1 MEEGFLA
8 ADFSVECTSHGP
20 ASSSPTGGAANLQYP
35 GVAIGQWEAQRRLDV
50 FAHRVIEDS

>member
-20 ASSSPTGGAANLQYP
+20 ARAGALA
-35 GVAIGQWEAQRRLDV
+35 AIEYIPSYASCAGIYLTAAAGDEDAGQ
-50 FAHRVIEDS
+50 